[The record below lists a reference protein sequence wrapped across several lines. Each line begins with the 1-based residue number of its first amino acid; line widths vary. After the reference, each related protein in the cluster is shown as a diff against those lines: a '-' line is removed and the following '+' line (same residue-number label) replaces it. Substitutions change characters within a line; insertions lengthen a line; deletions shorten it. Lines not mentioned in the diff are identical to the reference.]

1 MTRTK
6 KQTHNGDERAALIL
20 ELFRQLPD
28 NKFSLRHLASASG
41 GASKEG
47 RRETMQI
54 VEQLLATGVIESCPR
69 DKYRLSPAPVSY
81 THLVEGAQRPCEP
94 DVVGDDVRRAVGLD
108 AADREDALRQV
119 EGQQSAD
126 EFGGGGYGVAQ
137 LIAQCGVAP
146 CAVYGEA
153 QFVARSHVF
162 ARAESE
168 GCLLYTSR
176 CV

>member
-54 VEQLLATGVIESCPR
+54 VEPTKKLC
-69 DKYRLSPAPVSY
+69 K
-81 THLVEGAQRPCEP
+81 
-94 DVVGDDVRRAVGLD
+94 VGLSIG
-108 AADREDALRQV
+108 L
-119 EGQQSAD
+119 SN
-126 EFGGGGYGVAQ
+126 
-137 LIAQCGVAP
+137 L
-146 CAVYGEA
+146 
-153 QFVARSHVF
+153 
-162 ARAESE
+162 
-168 GCLLYTSR
+168 
-176 CV
+176 